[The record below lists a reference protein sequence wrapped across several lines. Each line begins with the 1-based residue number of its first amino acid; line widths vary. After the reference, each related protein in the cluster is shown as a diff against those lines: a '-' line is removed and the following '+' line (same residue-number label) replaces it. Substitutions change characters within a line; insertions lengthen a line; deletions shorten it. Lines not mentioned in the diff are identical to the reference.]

1 MTSHIPAMSPK
12 TFAATRKHTIVGE
25 KPIEHS
31 YLDRNGNVT
40 IGPGFKI
47 ENKAEFATQIRKDV
61 GDKAW
66 DKLTPQQQTALT
78 DIAYNTGS
86 LNKFP
91 NLKTEI
97 RKGNGS
103 AP

>member
-1 MTSHIPAMSPK
+1 MENIMTSHIPAMSPK

-47 ENKAEFATQIRKDV
+47 ENKAEFAKLPLSVRKDGKWV
-61 GDKAW
+61 SASSKE
-66 DKLTPQQQTALT
+66 KTTPMT
-78 DIAYNTGS
+78 
-86 LNKFP
+86 K
-91 NLKTEI
+91 
-97 RKGNGS
+97 
-103 AP
+103 